1 VRPKPIKERNKMS
14 KLNEIRFS
22 YAETMEKLI
31 IPRLKWLG
39 PDIAS
44 GGLGVKAYGPL
55 PDEILDYL
63 MEAATKADER
73 LKQQVPEVDRVVVK
87 KSDCL
92 PVIKPI
98 TTKLRK
104 IGGGE

>member
-1 VRPKPIKERNKMS
+1 M
-14 KLNEIRFS
+14 NEIKFS

-39 PDIAS
+39 QDIAPES
-44 GGLGVKAYGPL
+44 GGFGVKANVPL
-55 PDEILDYL
+55 PDEIRDYL
-63 MEAATKADER
+63 LEAATKADER
-73 LKQQVPEVDRVVVK
+73 LKQQVPEVDRVVVQ

-92 PVIKPI
+92 PVIQPI

-104 IGGGE
+104 IGGEG

>member
-1 VRPKPIKERNKMS
+1 M
-14 KLNEIRFS
+14 NEIKYS
-22 YAETMEKLI
+22 YTESMEKLI
-31 IPRLKWLG
+31 IPRLVWEQ
-39 PDIAS
+39 PDHEDVNGEGEAS
-44 GGLGVKAYGPL
+44 LIQVPL
-55 PDEILDYL
+55 PDEIRDYL

-104 IGGGE
+104 IGGAE

>member
-1 VRPKPIKERNKMS
+1 M
-14 KLNEIRFS
+14 NEIRYS

-39 PDIAS
+39 QDNSEGEAS
-44 GGLGVKAYGPL
+44 LIQVPL
-55 PDEILDYL
+55 PDEIRDYL

-73 LKQQVPEVDRVVVK
+73 LKQQVPDVDRVVAK
-87 KSDCL
+87 KSDWL

-104 IGGGE
+104 IGGVE

>member
-1 VRPKPIKERNKMS
+1 MS

-39 PDIAS
+39 QDIAPES
-44 GGLGVKAYGPL
+44 GGFGVKANVPL
-55 PDEILDYL
+55 PDEIRDYL
-63 MEAATKADER
+63 LEAANKADER
-73 LKQQVPEVDRVVVK
+73 LKQQVPEVDRVVVQ

-92 PVIKPI
+92 PVIQPI

-104 IGGGE
+104 IGGEG

>member
-1 VRPKPIKERNKMS
+1 MS
-14 KLNEIRFS
+14 KLNEIKFS

-39 PDIAS
+39 QDIAPES
-44 GGLGVKAYGPL
+44 GGFGVKANVPL
-55 PDEILDYL
+55 PDEIRDYL
-63 MEAATKADER
+63 LEAATKADER
-73 LKQQVPEVDRVVVK
+73 LKQQVPEVDRVVVQ

-92 PVIKPI
+92 PVIQPI

>member
-1 VRPKPIKERNKMS
+1 MS
-14 KLNEIRFS
+14 KLNEIKFS

-31 IPRLKWLG
+31 VPRLKWLG
-39 PDIAS
+39 PDIAPES
-44 GGLGVKAYGPL
+44 GGFGVKANVPL
-55 PDEILDYL
+55 PDEIRDYL
-63 MEAATKADER
+63 LEAATKADER

-92 PVIKPI
+92 PVIQPI

-104 IGGGE
+104 IGGEG

>member
-1 VRPKPIKERNKMS
+1 MS
-14 KLNEIRFS
+14 KLKEIRFS
-22 YAETMEKLI
+22 YTESMEKLI
-31 IPRLKWLG
+31 IPRLVWEQ
-39 PDIAS
+39 PDHEDVNSEGEAS
-44 GGLGVKAYGPL
+44 LIQVPL
-55 PDEILDYL
+55 PDEIRDYL

-73 LKQQVPEVDRVVVK
+73 LKQQVPEVDRVVAK
-87 KSDCL
+87 KSDWL

>member
-1 VRPKPIKERNKMS
+1 MS
-14 KLNEIRFS
+14 KLNEIKFS

-39 PDIAS
+39 QDIAHES
-44 GGLGVKAYGPL
+44 GGFGVKAFVPL
-55 PDEILDYL
+55 PDEIRDYL
-63 MEAATKADER
+63 LEAATKADER
-73 LKQQVPEVDRVVVK
+73 LKQQVPEVDRVTAK
-87 KSDCL
+87 KSDLL

-104 IGGGE
+104 IGGAR